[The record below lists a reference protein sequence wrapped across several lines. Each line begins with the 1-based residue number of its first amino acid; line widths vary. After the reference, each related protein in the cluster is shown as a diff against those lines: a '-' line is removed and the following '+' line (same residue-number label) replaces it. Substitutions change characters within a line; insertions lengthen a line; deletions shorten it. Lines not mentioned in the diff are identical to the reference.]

1 MIFCFSVIVAAPRLL
16 NIDAKKWSVDRGLGP
31 INP

>member
-1 MIFCFSVIVAAPRLL
+1 MIFCFSVIIATLRLL
-16 NIDAKKWSVDRGLGP
+16 NIDAKNWSVDRRLGH